1 MLLLFLGTPP
11 AGAEGGGS
19 PLAFP
24 LMMGILIL
32 IMYFLVIRPQ
42 QQTAKK
48 QQAMI
53 NAVTKG
59 DRVLTTG
66 GIYGKVVGVHD
77 HMVVLQIARDVNVEV
92 QKSAI
97 AGVANSEAGEPKK

>member
-1 MLLLFLGTPP
+1 MVFLFMAPP
-11 AGAEGGGS
+11 SGAEGGGS

-42 QQTAKK
+42 QRAAKK

-97 AGVANSEAGEPKK
+97 AGVANPEAAESKK